1 MKDLTE
7 ENQFRLINLVNKNLI
22 KEAYLLELNFNKQGF
37 YVMECVDRIRSAEK
51 AGEISYKEKI
61 KVPQWIKNIYI
72 LSKVLQVDIAMKLR
86 KIKYKIK

>member
-51 AGEISYKEKI
+51 AGEVSCKEKI
-61 KVPQWIKNIYI
+61 KVPYWIKNNIY
-72 LSKVLQVDIAMKLR
+72 LEQSFASGYSNEAKKN
-86 KIKYKIK
+86 KI